1 MAKNWAIAIGINQYR
16 NLQPLQ
22 FAVRDAEAMRDY
34 FLNEVSFQQV
44 YTFSDHSPPIQQDY
58 GSPLDS
64 TPSFTTLKRFL
75 RTRFDKPFL
84 QTGDNLWF
92 FFAGHGIRHEDRDY
106 LMPIDGD
113 SGDIDGTA
121 IPIAYVTERLRR
133 SGADNVVLLLDAC
146 RNDGRRSGVGVG
158 EEVQPGVIT
167 LFSCSP
173 HEVSYEIEA
182 VQQGAFTQVLLQGL
196 RLQGE
201 ANCATVERLDQHL
214 RHYLPQLN
222 QRHAKPR
229 QTPYVTVEPAA
240 KYHLILLPRYAT
252 VRDAETLKM
261 EAFKAETAQNYE
273 LAEQFWIR
281 VLTVSPADPDAI
293 QALRRLP
300 GQTSVPPVRT
310 PSIADT
316 SGSRQALIPEPPI
329 PGLPRRRML
338 QIVGFGGAGLGGAFL
353 LSRIAPSPQ
362 PIPSPTP
369 SFSPTPTPS
378 TPSPTPSVPA
388 SPLPPG
394 TLQLQPVEFTVV
406 TVDAKGNKAPESKG
420 KAGIFKETLG
430 GGVLLEMMG
439 IPQGSFTMGSPKD
452 ELERET
458 NEEPQRQVS
467 VNAFLMGKYAI
478 TQAQWRVVA
487 YLPKVKGD
495 LQPVP
500 AQFKGANYP
509 VEQVNWN
516 DTVEFCARL
525 SKQTGRSYR
534 LPSEA
539 EWEYACRAGTTT
551 PFHFGET
558 ITTDLANYRGT
569 DSEYQGETYSGSYG
583 TGPKGIFREKT
594 TAVGSFSPNAFGLYD
609 MHGNVYEWCSD
620 HWHDNYQGA
629 PTDGSAWIDGGDS
642 AYRLLRGGSWEYN
655 PQDCRSAYRLR
666 NAPGSRDNIFGFRV
680 VCDTLREV

>member
-22 FAVRDAEAMRDY
+22 FAVRDAIAMQDY

-44 YTFSDHSPPIQQDY
+44 YTFSDNSPPIQQDY

-64 TPSFTTLKRFL
+64 TPTFTTLKRFL

-113 SGDIDGTA
+113 PGDIDGTA

-146 RNDGRRSGVGVG
+146 RNEGRRSGVGVG

-173 HEVSYEIEA
+173 REVSYEIEA
-182 VQQGAFTQVLLQGL
+182 IQQGAFTQVLLQGL

-201 ANCATVERLDQHL
+201 GNCATVERLDQHL

-229 QTPYVTVEPAA
+229 QTPYATVEPAA
-240 KYHLILLPRYAT
+240 KYHLILLPRQAT

-261 EAFKAETAQNYE
+261 EAFKAETAKNYE

-293 QALRRLP
+293 QAIRRLP
-300 GQTSVPPVRT
+300 GQLPVSPISPPSLT
-310 PSIADT
+310 DT
-316 SGSRQALIPEPPI
+316 SGSRQALIREPSSPR
-329 PGLPRRRML
+329 LPRRRVL
-338 QIVGFGGAGLGGAFL
+338 QILGFGGAGVGSAFL
-353 LSRIAPSPQ
+353 LSRISPSPE

-369 SFSPTPTPS
+369 SPSPTPTPS
-378 TPSPTPSVPA
+378 TPFPSTPLPTPSASA

-394 TLQLQPVEFTVV
+394 TLQLQPIEFTVV
-406 TVDAKGNKAPESKG
+406 TVDAKGNKANEEPG

-430 GGVLLEMMG
+430 SGVLLEMMG
-439 IPQGSFTMGSPKD
+439 IPKGTFTMGSPKD
-452 ELERET
+452 ELERES

-467 VNAFLMGKYAI
+467 VNAFLMGKYSV
-478 TQAQWRVVA
+478 TQTQWQAVA
-487 YLPKVKGD
+487 KLPKVNTD
-495 LQPVP
+495 LQPDP
-500 AQFKGANYP
+500 SNFKGANYP
-509 VEQVNWN
+509 VEQVSWHEA
-516 DTVEFCARL
+516 TEFCDRL
-525 SKQTGRSYR
+525 SKQIGRDYR

-539 EWEYACRAGTTT
+539 EWEYACRAGTNT
-551 PFHFGET
+551 PFHFGPT
-558 ITTDLANYRGT
+558 LTSALANYDGT
-569 DSEYQGETYSGSYG
+569 STYASE
-583 TGPKGIFREKT
+583 PKGVFRKKT
-594 TAVGSFSPNAFGLYD
+594 TAVGSFPPTSAFGLYD
-609 MHGNVYEWCSD
+609 MHGNVWEWCLD
-620 HWHDNYQGA
+620 HWHDKYQGA
-629 PTDGSAWIDGGDS
+629 PTDGSAWVTGGNAS
-642 AYRLLRGGSWEYN
+642 LRLLRGGSWDAD
-655 PQDCRSAYRLR
+655 PWDCRSANRGR
-666 NAPGSRDNIFGFRV
+666 SGPGSRSYNIGFRV
-680 VCDTLREV
+680 VCASAWTL

>member
-146 RNDGRRSGVGVG
+146 RNEGRRSGVGVG

-182 VQQGAFTQVLLQGL
+182 IQQGAFTQVLLQGL

-201 ANCATVERLDQHL
+201 GNCATVERLDQYL

-229 QTPYVTVEPAA
+229 QTPYATVEPAA
-240 KYHLILLPRYAT
+240 KYHLILLPRHAT
-252 VRDAETLKM
+252 VRDADTLKM
-261 EAFKAETAQNYE
+261 EALKAETEGALE
-273 LAEQFWIR
+273 LAEQLWIR
-281 VLTVSPADPDAI
+281 VLAVSPADSDAI
-293 QALRRLP
+293 KAIRRISVTLSKVQSTVNKKWRLLSSSSTFSLEGRTQRPQTNLP
-300 GQTSVPPVRT
+300 LSLTRRQLFIG
-310 PSIADT
+310 IAGVGIGGVFLTKAMSSKDPKPDEFSFEVLT
-316 SGSRQALIPEPPI
+316 LDGRGKEINRQRKTAKLFIEDLSRGIQLKMVYI
-329 PGLPRRRML
+329 PGGSFQMGSSKAEEGNDNERP
-338 QIVGFGGAGLGGAFL
+338 Q
-353 LSRIAPSPQ
+353 RI
-362 PIPSPTP
+362 
-369 SFSPTPTPS
+369 
-378 TPSPTPSVPA
+378 
-388 SPLPPG
+388 
-394 TLQLQPVEFTVV
+394 V
-406 TVDAKGNKAPESKG
+406 TVESFYMGMYEVMQEQWDAVAALEKVELELKTSISHFKG
-420 KAGIFKETLG
+420 KK
-430 GGVLLEMMG
+430 
-439 IPQGSFTMGSPKD
+439 
-452 ELERET
+452 R
-458 NEEPQRQVS
+458 
-467 VNAFLMGKYAI
+467 
-478 TQAQWRVVA
+478 
-487 YLPKVKGD
+487 
-495 LQPVP
+495 
-500 AQFKGANYP
+500 P
-509 VEQVNWN
+509 VEQVCWREAI
-516 DTVEFCARL
+516 EFCDRF
-525 SKQTGRSYR
+525 SKKTGREYR

-539 EWEYACRAGTTT
+539 EWEYACRSESTT

-558 ITTDLANYRGT
+558 LIPKLANYGV
-569 DSEYQGETYSGSYG
+569 EPQGNQQYLT
-583 TGPKGIFREKT
+583 KD
-594 TAVGSFSPNAFGLYD
+594 VGSFRPNAFGLYD
-609 MHGNVYEWCSD
+609 MHGNVGEWCLD
-620 HWHDNYQGA
+620 YWHPNYKNA
-629 PTDGSAWIDGGDS
+629 PIDGSPWTTGG
-642 AYRLLRGGSWEYN
+642 ANQNRVIRGGSWSE
-655 PQDCRSAYRLR
+655 DLRSCRSASRR
-666 NAPGSRDNIFGFRV
+666 WGSDVDRCEDQSEKISSYLSIVGFRV
-680 VCDTLREV
+680 VCSS